1 MWGDSRSAN
10 QKLNQLKVNLIC
22 KIYLHEYSFPHSRES
37 MFSCRTSDL
46 FDCRTTVRVDLQYVL
61 VYLVDRQADSR
72 TGKSL
77 QFIFYWVFNVF
88 LVGNRLF
95 EVFFAVMEGGGRLVT
110 GYRDGFMEPVL
121 LLAFICRYQ
130 SF

>member
-1 MWGDSRSAN
+1 
-10 QKLNQLKVNLIC
+10 
-22 KIYLHEYSFPHSRES
+22 

-61 VYLVDRQADSR
+61 VYLVDRQADLR

-77 QFIFYWVFNVF
+77 QFIEF
-88 LVGNRLF
+88 LMFSWSAAVCLKF
-95 EVFFAVMEGGGRLVT
+95 FFAVMEGGGRLVT